1 MRVLEQFQAETRD
14 LTFRGQSKE
23 PTTGVF
29 GIKASF
35 LIPGR
40 GEPIQNGAVIIQD
53 TRISWVGSASS
64 IPAQYSHV
72 RFTHVPV
79 LLPGLWD
86 CHLHI
91 HGFGPKGRHADTD
104 VFIGSGALV
113 GARAAKE
120 LERTLLAGFTSIR
133 EVSGFGGE
141 VAPAIIE
148 GTIIGPHVYSSFAA
162 LSMTAGHADMHNL
175 PPETVQD
182 GMRRGLA
189 NYVCDGVP
197 ECIKGVR
204 MQLRR
209 GAKHIKV
216 CASGGVGSLVD
227 DPEDAEFS
235 PEELKAI
242 VDEAARAKKIVAAHC
257 HGKEGIM
264 NALNAGVKT
273 IEHGSYLDEE
283 CCHLM
288 KEKGAILIATRTVIQ
303 SGLDNKD
310 EWPPLQ
316 YDKMLKIAGP
326 HKKAYALAVKT
337 GVKIALGTDYLP
349 GNNGKELAY
358 AVEAGMTPLEAIE
371 ACTATGPETL
381 GVHLAPRSGQ
391 LKEGYDADLIAVSAN
406 PLEDVSIL
414 AKVENITHVWKGG
427 KLFKSP

>member
-1 MRVLEQFQAETRD
+1 MQPETKVLE
-14 LTFRGQSKE
+14 FREPLQSSRN
-23 PTTGVF
+23 VF
-29 GIKASF
+29 GIAASL

-40 GEPIQNGAVIIQD
+40 GQPIDNGAVIIQD
-53 TRISWVGSASS
+53 DKIAWVGPESS
-64 IPAQYSHV
+64 LPGRYRSLL
-72 RFTHVPV
+72 FTRVPV
-79 LLPGLWD
+79 LMPGLWD

-91 HGFGPKGRHADTD
+91 HGFGPKGRESTQ
-104 VFIGSGALV
+104 FTGSGALY

-141 VAPAIIE
+141 VAPAIEE
-148 GTIIGPHVYSSFAA
+148 GTIIGPHVYSSFAS
-162 LSMTAGHADMHNL
+162 LSMTAGHADIHNL
-175 PPETVQD
+175 PISTVND
-182 GMRRGLA
+182 AAAHGLA

-204 MQLRR
+204 TQLRR
-209 GAKHIKV
+209 GAKLIKI

-242 VDEAARAKKIVAAHC
+242 VDEAARAKRIVAAHC
-257 HGKEGIM
+257 HGKAGII

-283 CCHLM
+283 CVALM
-288 KEKGAILIATRTVIQ
+288 KEKGAILVATRLVIQ
-303 SGLDNKD
+303 SGLDSKN

-316 YDKMLKIAGP
+316 YSKMVKIAIP
-326 HKKAYALAVKT
+326 HKKAYALAVRS

-349 GNNGKELAY
+349 GKNGKELIY
-358 AVEAGMTPLEAIE
+358 AVEAGMTPLQAIE
-371 ACTATGPETL
+371 ACTATSPETL
-381 GVHLAPRSGQ
+381 GAHLAPKSGQ
-391 LKEGYDADLIAVSAN
+391 LKEGYDADLIAVSSN
-406 PLEDVSIL
+406 PLEDISIL
-414 AKVENITHVWKGG
+414 SNVDDITYVWKGG